1 MSWNGPRIEE
11 HGIIGDLHSTALVGC
26 DGGINFMCFPHFDSP
41 AMFARLLDP
50 EEGGTFRICPDREGF
65 TPHQLY
71 LPDTNILLT
80 RFLSDEGIVELCD
93 FMPVEETGPVH
104 NIVRIVRCVRGEVN
118 LNLLC
123 APRFDF
129 GRAKHEVHAED
140 GQVVFEPKG
149 RDLVAVRLHVP
160 VEHRVTDAGAVHAHL
175 HLAAGEE
182 VSFVLEEATRDRS
195 PAYGENFAKKAFER
209 TVEFWRR
216 WVSRSKYDGRWR
228 EMVNRSAL
236 TLKLMTSQRH
246 GSIIAAPTLGLPEA
260 AGGVRNW
267 DYRYTWI
274 RDAALCLREFL
285 ALGHTEE
292 AEAFMCW
299 LSDRIEASEDGE
311 LRPMYQLDGSEV
323 PPEEEL
329 DLRGYLDS
337 RPVRVGNDAG
347 NQLQLDLYGPLFDAI
362 LQYERKG
369 GTLSH
374 DLWNQ
379 LVKLAEWVSANWER
393 PDEGI
398 WEVRGGKKHFV
409 HSRVM
414 CWVAL
419 DRATRLA
426 RNRSLPAPVEAWREV
441 RDDIYRDVYEHFWSD
456 ELQAFVQRSD
466 NAQLDAA
473 TLLMPQV
480 QFVGG
485 TDPRWTSTLEAIDE
499 ALVEDALVWRYRQSD
514 EQDDVDPMPADEG
527 SFTICSFWLV
537 ECLSRSGQVERARLM
552 FEKMLGYSNHVGLYA
567 EQLGFHGEHLGNFPQ
582 AFTHIGLITAAMELD
597 CRIEKRNGLY

>member
-1 MSWNGPRIEE
+1 MTWDGPRIEE

-26 DGGINFMCFPHFDSP
+26 DGGINFMCFPEFDSP

-50 EEGGTFRICPDREGF
+50 EDGGTFLIEPEREGF
-65 TPHQLY
+65 TRHQLY

-80 RFLSDEGIVELCD
+80 RFLGDEGIVELCD
-93 FMPVEETGPVH
+93 FMPVEESGPIH
-104 NIVRIVRCVRGEVN
+104 NIVRIVRCVRGSVH
-118 LNLLC
+118 LRMLC

-129 GRAKHEVHAED
+129 GRSKHSVHRRD
-140 GQVVFEPKG
+140 GQIVFEPKG
-149 RDLVAVRLHVP
+149 SGLSAVRLHVP
-160 VEHRVTDAGAVHAHL
+160 VEHEVTAEGDVRARLRLRAGH
-175 HLAAGEE
+175 E
-182 VSFVLEEATRDRS
+182 VAFVLEEASEGRS
-195 PAYGENFAKKAFER
+195 PACDERFATEAFER
-209 TVEFWRR
+209 TVSFWRR
-216 WVSRSKYDGRWR
+216 WVSRSRYDGRWR

-260 AGGVRNW
+260 PGGARNW

-274 RDAALCLREFL
+274 RDASLCLREFL
-285 ALGHTEE
+285 ELGHTEE
-292 AEAFMCW
+292 AEDFMCW
-299 LSDRIEASEDGE
+299 LSDRVSESEDGE
-311 LRPMYQLDGSEV
+311 LHPLYRLDGAEV
-323 PPEEEL
+323 PRETEL

-347 NQLQLDLYGPLFDAI
+347 GQLQLDLYGPLFDAI

-374 DLWNQ
+374 GTWDQLAHMTSWVCANWNQ
-379 LVKLAEWVSANWER
+379 

-419 DRATRLA
+419 DRAMRLA
-426 RNRSLPAPVEAWREV
+426 RNRSLPAPVVEWRRA
-441 RDDIYRDVYEHFWSD
+441 RDAVFADVYEQFWC
-456 ELQAFVQRSD
+456 EEKQAYVQRAD
-466 NAQLDAA
+466 NEQLDAA

-485 TDPRWTSTLEAIDE
+485 ADPRWLSTLDAILDE
-499 ALVEDALVWRYRQSD
+499 LVEDALVWRYRQAGAED
-514 EQDDVDPMPADEG
+514 ELDPMPADEG

-537 ECLSRSGQVERARLM
+537 ECLGRAGRVDHARLM
-552 FEKMLGYSNHVGLYA
+552 FEKMLGYSNHLGLYA
-567 EQLGFHGEHLGNFPQ
+567 EQLGPRGEHLGNFPQ

-597 CRIEKRNGLY
+597 RRIEGRDGLY